1 MTIHMLSLE
10 SLTFP
15 PKLKSTSLVT
25 KQFNGVILSFY
36 FMLLLPNYKPYFQL
50 VLNYPKIIKKIDY
63 WHYFLHLNQY
73 QIPKQ
78 NKSFNRKNHSQCKPF
93 DYLTWVI
100 FITIGM

>member
-50 VLNYPKIIKKIDY
+50 VLNYPKIKKKLIIDTT
-63 WHYFLHLNQY
+63 FS
-73 QIPKQ
+73 I
-78 NKSFNRKNHSQCKPF
+78 
-93 DYLTWVI
+93 
-100 FITIGM
+100 